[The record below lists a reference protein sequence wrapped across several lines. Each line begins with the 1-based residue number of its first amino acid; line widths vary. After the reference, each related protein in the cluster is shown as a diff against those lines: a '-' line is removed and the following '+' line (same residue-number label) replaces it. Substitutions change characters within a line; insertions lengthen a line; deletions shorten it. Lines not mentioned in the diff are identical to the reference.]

1 MIVSTAVRAPSR
13 RQAALTAVV
22 YVVYFVLASV
32 GQATGSAALNV
43 IGTAWYFVVSV
54 ALSVL
59 FAQADRRLAVAAVAF
74 AGIGCVVQGIGQVQ
88 ADSALL
94 TRAIAFFGLFEVA
107 LGYLIMRSGFAPRWL
122 GAALALA
129 GIIGLV
135 VVLAD
140 VPKTFKFA
148 VVALGGLSELAL
160 AFWLITRA
168 VRR

>member
-1 MIVSTAVRAPSR
+1 MSAAVRAPSR

-22 YVVYFVLASV
+22 YVVYFVLAVV

-54 ALSVL
+54 ALSLV
-59 FAQADRRLAVAAVAF
+59 FARADRRLAVAAVAF
-74 AGIGCVVQGIGQVQ
+74 AGIGCVVQGIGQLQ

-122 GAALALA
+122 GAALALS
-129 GIIGLV
+129 GVVGFV

-140 VPKTFKFA
+140 VPNTFKFA

-160 AFWLITRA
+160 AIWLVTRA

>member
-1 MIVSTAVRAPSR
+1 M
-13 RQAALTAVV
+13 
-22 YVVYFVLASV
+22 YFVLAIV

-54 ALSVL
+54 ALSLL
-59 FAQADRRLAVAAVAF
+59 FAQADRRLAIVAVAF
-74 AGIGCVVQGIGQVQ
+74 AGIGCIVQGIGQSQ

-94 TRAIAFFGLFEVA
+94 ARAIAFFGLFEIA
-107 LGYLIMRSGFAPRWL
+107 LGYLIIRSRFAPRWI

-129 GIIGLV
+129 GITGLI

-140 VPKTFKFA
+140 VPNTFRLA

-160 AFWLITRA
+160 ALWLVTRA
-168 VRR
+168 LRR